1 MAVPQ
6 RGAESLEA
14 GDVSRQFEDPQDPQD
29 AEDLRGLGDVLE
41 RVLGGELVQHQ
52 RHEEREDPQQV
63 DHVQERE
70 HERKLKIKYSNLILT
85 LSSKKA
91 PFLDYCKCHIRRTL
105 QLIQILVRVCII
117 FPSLAN
123 CD

>member
-52 RHEEREDPQQV
+52 RHEERENPQQV

-70 HERKLKIKYSNLILT
+70 HERKLKIKYSNPILT

-105 QLIQILVRVCII
+105 QLIH
-117 FPSLAN
+117 
-123 CD
+123 

>member
-1 MAVPQ
+1 MTFVQLFSFIFRYLHLHICYLPVAVPQ

-41 RVLGGELVQHQ
+41 RVLGGELVQDQ

-63 DHVQERE
+63 NHVQERE
-70 HERKLKIKYSNLILT
+70 HERKLKIDIEFEEGADS
-85 LSSKKA
+85 
-91 PFLDYCKCHIRRTL
+91 
-105 QLIQILVRVCII
+105 
-117 FPSLAN
+117 
-123 CD
+123 